1 MTEHEELLMLRSIA
15 EKLKEELA
23 AKDKTIEVQDKTIEV
38 QKVQIENQ
46 KDQIEKQRIQLEN
59 MIQAL
64 LHARKRQF
72 GASSEVTS
80 LGQMN
85 LFETTQELAKELFKE
100 QKKITVPSHERTAR
114 QPGVRAEMLAGLPK
128 EIEEFIINPEET
140 CSICDGEL
148 KIIGKKLVRTEV
160 EFIPAKLKV
169 KQIVQQVAKCTKCGT
184 GESENPKDHFQ
195 KAAVPN
201 PVLVH
206 SIATASLVAQ
216 VMYQKFAMGIPF
228 NRQEK
233 DWYRLGLVLPRAN
246 MANWTIRCSEDWMT
260 PIYDRIHEKLLNRQV
275 LHMDET
281 RIQCN
286 KEEGKKA
293 SSDSFMWV
301 IRSAACEDIQ
311 GTFFYYSR
319 TRSGDIAKQ
328 LLAGFHGYL
337 TTDAYG
343 GYEKVE
349 NIKRNLCWAHVRRYL
364 IESIP
369 LDNKGKEIPGSKG
382 TEGREFINLL
392 FKLEEDMSDLTYDK
406 KREKRQEVSRAILD
420 AFWSWIEETSAL
432 STTNEKLTKALTY
445 ATNQRKY
452 LETFLE
458 DGRLPISNNLCEANI
473 RPFATARRAWLFA
486 DTPKGATA
494 NAVLYTLVESAKANN
509 LDVYEYLK
517 YLLEEMPNRDFNN
530 HPEILDQFLP
540 WSVELPEE
548 CRLTHRHKKCL
559 EK

>member
-23 AKDKTIEVQDKTIEV
+23 AKDETIEG
-38 QKVQIENQ
+38 QKFQIENQ
-46 KDQIEKQRIQLEN
+46 KTQIENQRIHIEKQKIQIEN
-59 MIQAL
+59 MVQAL
-64 LHARKRQF
+64 LHARKSLF
-72 GASSEVTS
+72 GVSSEVTS
-80 LGQMN
+80 RGQMS

-100 QKKITVPSHERTAR
+100 QKKITVPRYERTAR

-128 EIEEFIINPEET
+128 EIEEFIISPEET
-140 CSICDGEL
+140 CSICNNEL
-148 KIIGKKLVRTEV
+148 KIIGKKLIRTEV

-184 GESENPKDHFQ
+184 AESENPKDHFQ

-201 PVLVH
+201 SVLPH
-206 SIATASLVAQ
+206 SIATSSLVAQ

-246 MANWTIRCSEDWMT
+246 MANWTIRCSEDWLT
-260 PIYDRIHEKLLNRQV
+260 PIYDRIHEKLLKCEV

-301 IRSAACEDIQ
+301 IRSAACENIQ
-311 GTFFYYSR
+311 AAYFYYSR
-319 TRSGDIAKQ
+319 SRSGEIAKQ
-328 LLAGFHGYL
+328 LLSGFHGYL
-337 TTDAYG
+337 TTDAYA
-343 GYEKVE
+343 GYEKAE

-382 TEGREFINLL
+382 AEGREFINLL
-392 FKLEEDMSDLTYDK
+392 FKLEEEMSDLTYDK
-406 KREKRQEVSRAILD
+406 KREKRQEASRAILD
-420 AFWSWIEETSAL
+420 AFWSWIEETSNL
-432 STTNEKLTKALTY
+432 FTTNEKLTKALTY

-473 RPFATARRAWLFA
+473 KPYATARRAWLFA

-494 NAVLYTLVESAKANN
+494 NAVLYTLVESAKAND

-517 YLLEEMPNRDFNN
+517 YLLQEMPNRDVNN